1 MIPVGTPAPNFILA
15 TQRGNKFTLSDYRGK
30 NVLLLFLPAA
40 FTPICTTELPALSAL
55 YPRFYTEANTI
66 PVAIT
71 VDNTNAN
78 LAWARQCNGNGISVL
93 SDFYPHGSVSQAYGA
108 WIPAE
113 GISARATVIIDK
125 NGIVRYSLDA
135 GKFGKRS
142 IPGLL
147 RIASEINGGKSV
159 VSAGANAGAILPA
172 LDLPI
177 LFSSKLCSHCTTVK
191 DFLAASGLSQRI
203 VVRDVIEDPAAMNQ
217 LLQVLPEGGV
227 PTLYMNGK
235 IVEGDEPIINA
246 LKNAYGIL

>member
-1 MIPVGTPAPNFILA
+1 MIPVGSPAPNFVLP
-15 TQRGNKFTLSDYRGK
+15 TQRGNKFKLSDYRGK

-40 FTPICTTELPALSAL
+40 FTPICTTELPALAAM
-55 YPRFYTEANTI
+55 YPRFYAEANTI
-66 PVAIT
+66 PVAVT

-78 LAWARQCNGNGISVL
+78 LAWARQCNGNGISLL

-125 NGIVRYSLDA
+125 NGIVRYAVDA

-147 RIASEINGGKSV
+147 RIATEINGGRQVANS
-159 VSAGANAGAILPA
+159 GAVLPA
-172 LDLPI
+172 LDLPV

-191 DFLAASGLSQRI
+191 DFLASSGLSQRI
-203 VVRDVIEDPAAMNQ
+203 VVRDVIEDPEAMRQ
-217 LLQVLPEGGV
+217 LLRVLPEGGV
-227 PTLYMNGK
+227 PTLYIGGK
-235 IVEGDEPIINA
+235 IVEGDVDIINA
-246 LKNAYGIL
+246 LKNAYGVL